1 MRGIPIARFGGKFNS
16 SKAKVFMLLIP
27 ETHKGHWLRPRQ
39 VHDTLG
45 IPLGSLLVLMAKWS
59 GPDWRKL
66 QRRKKDGYF
75 EYQSTFKGEKWKK
88 SDNGRR
94 EKGPQRKNR
103 LTRILGVCE
112 ILGLANILK

>member
-75 EYQSTFKGEKWKK
+75 EYQSTSKGEKWFFDWQPFMPISRYKEEI
-88 SDNGRR
+88 RQWQ
-94 EKGPQRKNR
+94 EKQRPTNK
-103 LTRILGVCE
+103 E
-112 ILGLANILK
+112 

>member
-66 QRRKKDGYF
+66 QRRKKDGFF
-75 EYQSTFKGEKWKK
+75 EYQSTLQRRKMVLRLATVHAHKQIQGRNPTMAGEAKADK
-88 SDNGRR
+88 
-94 EKGPQRKNR
+94 QR
-103 LTRILGVCE
+103 I
-112 ILGLANILK
+112 A